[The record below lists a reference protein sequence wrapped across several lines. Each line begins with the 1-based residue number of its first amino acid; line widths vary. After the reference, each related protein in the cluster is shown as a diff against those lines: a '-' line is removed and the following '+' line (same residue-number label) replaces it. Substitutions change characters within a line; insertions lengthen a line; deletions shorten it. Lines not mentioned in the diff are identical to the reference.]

1 MNDYI
6 SHHGIKGQKW
16 GIRRYQ
22 TKDGVRT
29 PAGRVKRKNE
39 AREAASKMS
48 DSDLRNAI
56 NRMNMEKQYSNLV
69 KERGTSKGAKAVS
82 NTLKTLGSV
91 AAATS
96 TIVTLHA
103 NSTKIAELVSKAAS
117 KVKGGK

>member
-6 SHHGIKGQKW
+6 SHHGVKGQKW
-16 GIRRYQ
+16 GVRRYQ
-22 TKDGVRT
+22 KRDGTRT

-39 AREAASKMS
+39 AKEAASKMS

-69 KERGTSKGAKAVS
+69 KERDTSKGVKVVTSA
-82 NTLKTLGSV
+82 LKTLGSV
-91 AAATS
+91 AVTTS

-103 NSTKIAELVSKAAS
+103 NSAKIAALVSKAAS
-117 KVKGGK
+117 KVKGG